1 MFHICYKAIEKHYAQ
16 VYNLTISENDS
27 LLRSA
32 YLFMKRLILLIAVAA
47 MLACILVPGVSFTED
62 NDTIQLARSI
72 YALARSESYD
82 TKLAIGC
89 VVMNRVENPWFGDT
103 VGEVL
108 SEQHQ
113 FPAGSRYD
121 AESLSAAHDV
131 LSGKRVLGENAL
143 YYRANDASGEWCAAA
158 LKTVGNYSFYSD
170 NGHL

>member
-1 MFHICYKAIEKHYAQ
+1 
-16 VYNLTISENDS
+16 
-27 LLRSA
+27 
-32 YLFMKRLILLIAVAA
+32 MKRLTLLIAVAV
-47 MLACILVPGVSFTED
+47 MLACIFVPGVSFTED

-72 YALARSESYD
+72 YALARNESYE
-82 TKLAIGC
+82 TKLAIGN

-108 SEQHQ
+108 SQQHQ

-131 LSGKRVLGENAL
+131 LSGKRILGKNAL
-143 YYRANDASGEWCAAA
+143 YYRACDASGEWNASV

-170 NGHL
+170 NGNL

>member
-1 MFHICYKAIEKHYAQ
+1 
-16 VYNLTISENDS
+16 
-27 LLRSA
+27 
-32 YLFMKRLILLIAVAA
+32 MKKLILLAFIAV
-47 MLACILVPGVSFTED
+47 MLISILTPATSFTED
-62 NDTIQLARSI
+62 KDTVLLAKSI